1 MIEETVSQL
10 TEFFEPFR
18 NTKRAQTASAYM
30 RDQFPFIGMRTEIR
44 RSAQKSWIDSL
55 KTLEDRTPDSYRDRW
70 LIIRALW
77 EKEERDYQHVAI
89 DLLNSWPKKFF
100 FEDDAIELEWI
111 LNQKSWWDSI
121 DSIASNY
128 LGKWALVFPE
138 KARET
143 FEKWRYHES
152 FWLQRSC
159 LIYQLKYKD
168 EVDSAYLENLIQQ
181 MNDNKEFFIQKA
193 IGWSLR
199 QLSKYKP
206 EEVVQILSNNPI
218 KGLALREASKYL
230 DYTDR

>member
-1 MIEETVSQL
+1 MIEETVDQL
-10 TEFFEPFR
+10 TELFEPFR
-18 NTKRAQTASAYM
+18 NAKRAQSASAYM
-30 RDQFPFIGMRTEIR
+30 RDLFPFIGMKTEIR
-44 RSAQKSWIDSL
+44 RSAQKNWIDSL
-55 KTLEDRTPDSYRDRW
+55 KTLEDRKLRW

-77 EKEERDYQHVAI
+77 EKEERDYQYAAI
-89 DLLNSWPKKFF
+89 DLLNAWSKKHYSE
-100 FEDDAIELEWI
+100 EDASELEWI
-111 LNQKSWWDSI
+111 LNHKSWWDSV
-121 DSIASNY
+121 DAIASNY
-128 LGKWALVFPE
+128 LGKWALLFPE

-168 EVDSAYLENLIQQ
+168 EVDCAYLENLIQQ
-181 MNDNKEFFIQKA
+181 MNGNNEFFIQKA

-230 DYTDR
+230 TYSKE

>member
-1 MIEETVSQL
+1 MITETINQLEEL
-10 TEFFEPFR
+10 FEPFR
-18 NTKRAQTASAYM
+18 NAKRAQTASAYM

-55 KTLEDRTPDSYRDRW
+55 KTIEDRSIRW
-70 LIIRALW
+70 SLIRALW
-77 EKEERDYQHVAI
+77 EKEERDYQHTAI
-89 DLLNSWPKKFF
+89 DLLNAWPKKFF
-100 FEDDAIELEWI
+100 SEADAIELEWI
-111 LNQKSWWDSI
+111 LDQKSWWDSV

-128 LGKWALVFPE
+128 LGRWALVFPE

-143 FEKWRYHES
+143 FEKWRYHDS

-168 EVDSAYLENLIQQ
+168 EVDSKYLEDLIRQ
-181 MNDNKEFFIQKA
+181 MNSNKEFFIQKA

-199 QLSKYKP
+199 QLSKYNRD
-206 EEVVQILSNNPI
+206 EVVRILGENPI

-230 DYTDR
+230 S

>member
-1 MIEETVSQL
+1 MIEETVGQL
-10 TEFFEPFR
+10 TELFEPFR
-18 NTKRAQTASAYM
+18 NAKRAQTASAYM

-55 KTLEDRTPDSYRDRW
+55 KTLEDRTLRW
-70 LIIRALW
+70 SIIRALW

-100 FEDDAIELEWI
+100 SEDDAMELEWI
-111 LNQKSWWDSI
+111 LNRKSWWDSI

-168 EVDSAYLENLIQQ
+168 EVDTAYLENLIQQ
-181 MNDNKEFFIQKA
+181 MNSNKEFFIQKA

-199 QLSKYKP
+199 QLSKYQP
-206 EEVVQILSNNPI
+206 EEVVQILANNPI

-230 DYTDR
+230 N

>member
-1 MIEETVSQL
+1 MIGETIGQLEEL
-10 TEFFEPFR
+10 FEPFR
-18 NTKRAQTASAYM
+18 HAARAQTASAYM
-30 RDQFPFIGMRTEIR
+30 RNQFPFIGMKTEIR

-55 KTLEDRTPDSYRDRW
+55 KTLEDRKNRW
-70 LIIRALW
+70 SIIRALW
-77 EKEERDYQHVAI
+77 EKEERDYQHTAI
-89 DLLNSWPKKFF
+89 DYLNSWPKKFF
-100 FEDDAIELEWI
+100 SEEDAEELEW
-111 LNQKSWWDSI
+111 LLHHKSWWDSV

-128 LGKWALVFPE
+128 LGKWALLFPE

-168 EVDSAYLENLIQQ
+168 QVDSAYLENLIQQ
-181 MNDNKEFFIQKA
+181 MNSNKEFFIQKA

-199 QLSKYKP
+199 QLSKYNP
-206 EEVVQILSNNPI
+206 EEVVQILGNNPI

-230 DYTDR
+230 ANYQ

>member
-1 MIEETVSQL
+1 MIEETILQL
-10 TEFFEPFR
+10 TALFEPFR
-18 NTKRAQTASAYM
+18 NAKRAQTASAYM
-30 RDQFPFIGMRTEIR
+30 KNHFPFIGMKTEIR

-55 KTLEDRTPDSYRDRW
+55 KTIDDRKLRW
-70 LIIRALW
+70 SIIRALW
-77 EKEERDYQHVAI
+77 EKEERDYHYVAV
-89 DLLNSWPKKFF
+89 DLLNSWPKRFYSE
-100 FEDDAIELEWI
+100 EDAVELEWL
-111 LNQKSWWDSI
+111 LNNKSWWDSV
-121 DSIASNY
+121 DAIASNY
-128 LGKWALVFPE
+128 LGRWALLFPE

-168 EVDSAYLENLIQQ
+168 QVDSAYLENLIQQ
-181 MNDNKEFFIQKA
+181 LNGNKEFFIQKA

-206 EEVVQILSNNPI
+206 EDVVQILANNPI

-230 DYTDR
+230 S

>member
-1 MIEETVSQL
+1 MIEETI
-10 TEFFEPFR
+10 TELEALFEPFR
-18 NTKRAQTASAYM
+18 NAKHAQSASAYM

-44 RSAQKSWIDSL
+44 RSAQKSWIDAL
-55 KTLEDRTPDSYRDRW
+55 KTLEDRNDRW

-77 EKEERDYQHVAI
+77 DKEERDYQHTAI

-100 FEDDAIELEWI
+100 SEEDATELEWI
-111 LNQKSWWDSI
+111 LHHKSWWDSV
-121 DSIASNY
+121 DAIASNY
-128 LGKWALVFPE
+128 LGKWALAFPE

-143 FEKWRYHES
+143 FEKWRHHES

-168 EVDSAYLENLIQQ
+168 KVDVAYLESLIRQL
-181 MNDNKEFFIQKA
+181 NGNPEFFIQKA

-199 QLSKYKP
+199 QLSKYQP
-206 EEVVQILSNNPI
+206 DEVVRILSHHPI

-230 DYTDR
+230 D

>member
-1 MIEETVSQL
+1 MIEETIAEL
-10 TEFFEPFR
+10 EALFEPFR
-18 NTKRAQTASAYM
+18 NAKHAQSASAYL
-30 RDQFPFIGMRTEIR
+30 RNQFPFIGMRTEIR
-44 RSAQKSWIDSL
+44 RSAQKSWTDSL
-55 KTLEDRTPDSYRDRW
+55 KTLEDRKLRW

-77 EKEERDYQHVAI
+77 NKEERDYQHTAI

-100 FEDDAIELEWI
+100 SEEDALELEWI
-111 LNQKSWWDSI
+111 LNHKSWWDSV
-121 DSIASNY
+121 DAIASNY

-143 FEKWRYHES
+143 VEKWRYHDS

-168 EVDSAYLENLIQQ
+168 ETDAEYLESLIRQ
-181 MNDNKEFFIQKA
+181 MNGNPEFFIQKA

-199 QLSKYKP
+199 QLSKHQP
-206 EEVVQILSNNPI
+206 DEVMRILSNNPI

-230 DYTDR
+230 H

>member
-1 MIEETVSQL
+1 MIEEAVDQL
-10 TEFFEPFR
+10 TELFEPFR
-18 NTKRAQTASAYM
+18 NAKRAQTASAYM

-55 KTLEDRTPDSYRDRW
+55 KTLENRVLRW
-70 LIIRALW
+70 SIIRALW
-77 EKEERDYQHVAI
+77 EKEERDYQYVAI

-100 FEDDAIELEWI
+100 SEDDAVELEWI
-111 LNQKSWWDSI
+111 LNRKSWWDSI

-168 EVDSAYLENLIQQ
+168 EVDTAYLENLIQQ
-181 MNDNKEFFIQKA
+181 MNSNPEFFIQKA

-206 EEVVQILSNNPI
+206 EEVVQILANNPI

-230 DYTDR
+230 D

>member
-1 MIEETVSQL
+1 MIEETIGQL
-10 TEFFEPFR
+10 TELFEPFR
-18 NTKRAQTASAYM
+18 NAKRAQTASAYM
-30 RDQFPFIGMRTEIR
+30 RDQFPFIGMKTEIR

-55 KTLEDRTPDSYRDRW
+55 KTLEDTNSDSYRERW

-77 EKEERDYQHVAI
+77 EKEERDYQYTAI
-89 DLLNSWPKKFF
+89 DLLNAWSKKYYS
-100 FEDDAIELEWI
+100 EEDAIELEWI
-111 LNQKSWWDSI
+111 LNHKSWWDSV
-121 DSIASNY
+121 DAIASNY
-128 LGKWALVFPE
+128 LGKWALLFPE

-181 MNDNKEFFIQKA
+181 MNGNNEFFIQKA

-206 EEVVQILSNNPI
+206 EDVVQILSNNPI

-230 DYTDR
+230 IYSKE

>member
-1 MIEETVSQL
+1 MIEEAVDQL
-10 TEFFEPFR
+10 TELFEPFR
-18 NTKRAQTASAYM
+18 NAKRAQTASAYM

-55 KTLEDRTPDSYRDRW
+55 KTLEDRVLRW
-70 LIIRALW
+70 SIIRALW

-100 FEDDAIELEWI
+100 SEDDAVELEWI
-111 LNQKSWWDSI
+111 LNRKSWWDSI

-168 EVDSAYLENLIQQ
+168 EVDTAYLENLIQQ
-181 MNDNKEFFIQKA
+181 MNSNPEFFIQKA

-206 EEVVQILSNNPI
+206 EEVVQILANNPI

-230 DYTDR
+230 N

>member
-1 MIEETVSQL
+1 MIEETISQL
-10 TEFFEPFR
+10 EELFEPFR
-18 NTKRAQTASAYM
+18 NAGRAQTASAYM
-30 RDQFPFIGMRTEIR
+30 RGLFPFIGMKTEIR

-55 KTLEDRTPDSYRDRW
+55 KTLEDRNLRW

-77 EKEERDYQHVAI
+77 DKEERDYHYAAI

-100 FEDDAIELEWI
+100 SEEDAVELEWM
-111 LNQKSWWDSI
+111 LNEKSWWDSV
-121 DSIASNY
+121 DAIASNY

-143 FEKWRYHES
+143 FEKWRHHDS

-168 EVDSAYLENLIQQ
+168 RVDIAYLESLIRQ
-181 MNDNKEFFIQKA
+181 MNGNKEFFIQKA

-206 EEVVQILSNNPI
+206 QEVSRILASNPI

-230 DYTDR
+230 D

>member
-1 MIEETVSQL
+1 MIEETISQL
-10 TEFFEPFR
+10 KELFEPFR
-18 NTKRAQTASAYM
+18 NAGRAKTASAYM
-30 RDQFPFIGMRTEIR
+30 RDQFSFIGMKTEIR

-55 KTLEDRTPDSYRDRW
+55 KTLEDRNLRW
-70 LIIRALW
+70 SIIRALW
-77 EKEERDYQHVAI
+77 EKEERDYHYAAI
-89 DLLNSWPKKFF
+89 DLLNSWPKKLFSE
-100 FEDDAIELEWI
+100 EDSSELEWL
-111 LNQKSWWDSI
+111 LNQKSWWDSV
-121 DSIASNY
+121 DAIASNY
-128 LGKWALVFPE
+128 LGKWALLFPE

-168 EVDSAYLENLIQQ
+168 KVDIPYLESLIIQLKG
-181 MNDNKEFFIQKA
+181 NKEFFIQKA

-206 EEVVQILSNNPI
+206 EEVVRILANNPI

-230 DYTDR
+230 K